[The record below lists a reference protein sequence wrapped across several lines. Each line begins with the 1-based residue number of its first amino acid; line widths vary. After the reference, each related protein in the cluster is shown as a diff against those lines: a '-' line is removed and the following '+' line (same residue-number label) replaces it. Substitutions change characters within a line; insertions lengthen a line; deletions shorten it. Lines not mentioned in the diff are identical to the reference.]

1 MYYAFD
7 RRWLNSTVTVTLVA
21 LNVVLYLASFFTGD
35 LLHDL
40 GVLDVD
46 LVLQGEYRRLVTAV
60 FLHADPA
67 HLFSNMVLLFYIGG
81 VVERNL
87 GAMSYAALYLISG
100 IAGNVMTVLYEVGHG
115 QSWTSLG
122 ASGAVFGVMGAMLVL
137 LFRVRDRIRGRST
150 LLPRVGFMVA
160 YSLLAGFRGR
170 GTNNIAHVCGLV
182 TGCLICFLLT
192 MDESRINVDALL

>member
-21 LNVVLYLASFFTGD
+21 LNIALYLASFFTGD
-35 LLHDL
+35 LLHDT

-46 LVLQGEYRRLVTAV
+46 AVMHGEYRRLATAV
-60 FLHADPA
+60 FLHGDPG

-87 GAMSYAALYLISG
+87 GALSYVALYLISG
-100 IAGNVMTVLYEVGHG
+100 IMGNVMTVFYEVGHG

-170 GTNNIAHVCGLV
+170 GTNNIAHICGLV
-182 TGCLICFLLT
+182 TGCVICFLLT

>member
-21 LNVVLYLASFFTGD
+21 LNIALYLASFFTGD

-46 LVLQGEYRRLVTAV
+46 LVMRGEYRRLVTAV
-60 FLHADPA
+60 FLHADLA

-87 GAMSYAALYLISG
+87 GALSYAALYLICG
-100 IAGNVMTVLYEVGHG
+100 IAGNVMT
-115 QSWTSLG
+115 
-122 ASGAVFGVMGAMLVL
+122 A
-137 LFRVRDRIRGRST
+137 RVT
-150 LLPRVGFMVA
+150 
-160 YSLLAGFRGR
+160 Y
-170 GTNNIAHVCGLV
+170 GT
-182 TGCLICFLLT
+182 
-192 MDESRINVDALL
+192 